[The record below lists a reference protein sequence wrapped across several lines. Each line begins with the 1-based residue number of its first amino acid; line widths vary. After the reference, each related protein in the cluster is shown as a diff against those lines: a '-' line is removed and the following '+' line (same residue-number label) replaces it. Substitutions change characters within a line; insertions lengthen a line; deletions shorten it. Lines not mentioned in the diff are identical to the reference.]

1 MKSHSINGLDNSI
14 GEYFMKIISIAII
27 FTVWFVMIIS
37 AFMNE
42 LEKIDNKCV
51 FWIAIFLS
59 ILLSMVI

>member
-1 MKSHSINGLDNSI
+1 
-14 GEYFMKIISIAII
+14 MKIISIAII

-59 ILLSMVI
+59 IFLSILLSMVI